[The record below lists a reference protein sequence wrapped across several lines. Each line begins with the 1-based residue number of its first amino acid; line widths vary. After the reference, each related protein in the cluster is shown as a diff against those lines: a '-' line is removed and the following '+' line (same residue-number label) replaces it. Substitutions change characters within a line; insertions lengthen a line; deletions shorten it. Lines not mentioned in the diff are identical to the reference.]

1 VSLAGTT
8 SVWVRPTAGAVRAG
22 VVTWRTDALGVMVSS
37 TPVLDRP
44 LTERPVQVREQQ
56 D

>member
-1 VSLAGTT
+1 M
-8 SVWVRPTAGAVRAG
+8 WVRPTAGTVRAG
-22 VVTWRTDALGVMVSS
+22 VVTWRTDALGVLLSS
-37 TPVLDRP
+37 TPLLDQP